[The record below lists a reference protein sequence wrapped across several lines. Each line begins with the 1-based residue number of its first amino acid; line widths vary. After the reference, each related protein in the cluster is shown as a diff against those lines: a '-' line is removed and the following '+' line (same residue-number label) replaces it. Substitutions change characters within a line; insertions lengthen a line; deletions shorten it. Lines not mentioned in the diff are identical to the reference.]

1 MKDTGDL
8 RRRGELLWEEGAR
21 PPARGPKRAL
31 SAEAVVQAAIA
42 IAGREGLAA
51 VTMQAVAHRLGFTTM
66 ALYRYFPSKD
76 ALIDAIVD
84 GAMGSPPA
92 RTEPAGG
99 WREEVERWAWAKRAM
114 LISNPWLAELPFV
127 AAPHGPNWLR
137 WLEAA
142 VEALAL
148 SGLGAADVFDML
160 HALDGY
166 VRGGS
171 DTAIAFARAKA
182 SGMSLEEWKAVV
194 SVDLLRAVGNPRYP
208 VLSALIT
215 SGLER
220 DNTLEDNFEFGLQRV
235 LDGLQL
241 HIDART
247 AGPTRRTRNP
257 RPRTAP

>member
-1 MKDTGDL
+1 MENDAGEL
-8 RRRGELLWEEGAR
+8 RRRSELLWDDGAR
-21 PPARGPKRAL
+21 PTRGPKRAL
-31 SAEAVVQAAIA
+31 TGEDVVQAAIA
-42 IAGREGLAA
+42 LADRDGLAA
-51 VTMQAVAHRLGFTTM
+51 LTMQAVAQQLGVTAM

-84 GAMGSPPA
+84 AAMGQPPA
-92 RTEPAGG
+92 PMTLGAG
-99 WREEVERWAWAKRAM
+99 WREAVERWAWAKRAM
-114 LISNPWLAELPFV
+114 LLSRPWLAELPFV
-127 AAPHGPNWLR
+127 AAPHGPNWLA

-142 VEALAL
+142 VEALAR
-148 SGLGAADVFDML
+148 SGTDAADVFDML

-171 DTAIAFARAKA
+171 DTAISFARAKA
-182 SGMSLEEWKAVV
+182 NGLSLREWMAVV

-208 VLSALIT
+208 TLSALIT

-220 DNTLEDNFEFGLQRV
+220 DITLEDNFEFGLQRV

-247 AGPTRRTRNP
+247 APPRHHTKRSRARRG
-257 RPRTAP
+257 